1 MQLDQVR
8 RKECLKRPLEDA
20 MKCSRCGGLMVYEN
34 YYTLEIANL
43 YEWRCV
49 PCGEIVDKVIL
60 KNRSMQ
66 WVGAGKKVPKNPE
79 REVRALAGN

>member
-1 MQLDQVR
+1 
-8 RKECLKRPLEDA
+8 

-34 YYTLEIANL
+34 FYTLEIANL

-49 PCGEIVDKVIL
+49 ACGEIVDKVIL

-66 WVGAGKKVPKNPE
+66 GVSTGIKVSGNLARNGKSLLKNKPLI
-79 REVRALAGN
+79 LAHYHHA

>member
-1 MQLDQVR
+1 
-8 RKECLKRPLEDA
+8 

-34 YYTLEIANL
+34 FYTLEIANL

-66 WVGAGKKVPKNPE
+66 GVGAGRKVPGNQE
-79 REVRALAGN
+79 RAGKSLLRSKPSITHRYLHA